1 MPARLAIIVNMME
14 DTVTLLAT
22 LVRGSKQ
29 EVRHLL
35 IEWVDGPAT
44 TQLIQLSAGH
54 EQRLATGTEHEMRE
68 KANAVIAE
76 WSSEGFQLK
85 NSDAPVF
92 EPLQPAIVLALKLG
106 NKTLYTDSV
115 NMTGEAALNTWRGL
129 APQNGQP
136 YEYAVQSLR
145 LYAQPQLSAS
155 EIVELAATTDH
166 IQWLKKAATFR
177 RQGEL
182 REFILGGRI

>member
-1 MPARLAIIVNMME
+1 MTAGFIPGLETPAPRTEGGGLG
-14 DTVTLLAT
+14 T
-22 LVRGSKQ
+22 
-29 EVRHLL
+29 
-35 IEWVDGPAT
+35 
-44 TQLIQLSAGH
+44 
-54 EQRLATGTEHEMRE
+54 EQRDRFCPHEYDFPFQ
-68 KANAVIAE
+68 AAIA
-76 WSSEGFQLK
+76 
-85 NSDAPVF
+85 
-92 EPLQPAIVLALKLG
+92 LALKLG

-155 EIVELAATTDH
+155 EIAELAATTDH

-182 REFILGGRI
+182 REFILGGRL